1 MNVLATATETV
12 MDLIEQIFT
21 VFTDV
26 LAEIGPAIVNGLT
39 GLLFEVS
46 TTTDSNGVVSTAISG
61 PSVVGIITFSL
72 IGLSLGLSMFY
83 VIFRIARVRV

>member
-26 LAEIGPAIVNGLT
+26 LGEIGPAIVEGLT
-39 GLLFEVS
+39 GLLFD
-46 TTTDSNGVVSTAISG
+46 TTTSDAGVVTING